1 MENLIFANKYWPNDH
16 RFGCNAPKIMGEVVD
31 LKVDLGEKFKGVL
44 EHEEAFD
51 VHDRSRILLSSHQFV
66 SSK

>member
-1 MENLIFANKYWPNDH
+1 MENLIFVHKYWPNDP
-16 RFGCNAPKIMGEVVD
+16 RFGCNAPKIMGGVVD
-31 LKVDLGEKFKGVL
+31 LKRFGRKFKGVL

-51 VHDRSRILLSSHQFV
+51 VHDRLRILLSSHQFV